1 MLLLLHEEELMME
14 DFLVFL
20 IELINGGLYQPSL
33 PVKRN
38 IFHYY
43 NIDLIPCYYILGR
56 EGATTA
62 S

>member
-1 MLLLLHEEELMME
+1 MLLLLHEEELMEE

-20 IELINGGLYQPSL
+20 IEFITGGSISHLFQYEEHY
-33 PVKRN
+33 

-43 NIDLIPCYYILGR
+43 NISCCYILGR